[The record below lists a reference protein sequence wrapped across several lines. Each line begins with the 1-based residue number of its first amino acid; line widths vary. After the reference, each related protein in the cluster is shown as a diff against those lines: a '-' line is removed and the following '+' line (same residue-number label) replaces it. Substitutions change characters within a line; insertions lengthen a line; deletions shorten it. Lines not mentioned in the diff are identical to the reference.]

1 MSSRFEQVEDVLAAV
16 QRHFRPAQA
25 GGVEV
30 VGLLNLTG
38 EGGGQWVLRI
48 HDGRLTITPG
58 TTDDPQAMQL
68 TASVADFLALANGEL
83 DAMKAYFTG
92 KVRFKGSLR
101 DAYRLMDLFRF

>member
-1 MSSRFEQVEDVLAAV
+1 MSRFEHVNDVLAAV
-16 QRHFRPAQA
+16 ERHFRPEQA
-25 GGVEV
+25 EGVSV
-30 VGLLNLTG
+30 VGQLNLTG

-101 DAYRLMDLFRF
+101 DAYRLMDLFRL